1 MDEATK
7 REIIK
12 LRRQGNTYPQIAN
25 LVGYG
30 LKSIQKVI
38 GENAPELAKMQ
49 IPKISADKRRAIARS
64 YYGGMTIEEVHQKHG
79 VGYVSINR
87 IAKEFRAEYGGKKPR
102 GYKSDFTDE
111 QLAEIRADYEERN
124 FTTRQLYDKWC
135 ITGEQLFLYGIIK
148 EVPKRA
154 KLRVLAKEKRK

>member
-12 LRRQGNTYPQIAN
+12 LRRQGNTYPQISN

-38 GENAPELAKMQ
+38 GENAPELAEMRV
-49 IPKISADKRRAIARS
+49 PRISAERKKSVARA
-64 YYGGMTIEEVHQKHG
+64 YYGGMTREEIHKKYG
-79 VGYVSINR
+79 VGRHAIEK
-87 IAKEFRAEYGGKKPR
+87 IAREFRAEYGGEKPR
-102 GYKSDFTDE
+102 GRRENFTDE
-111 QLAEIRADYEERN
+111 QIAEIKADIDGGLSLRGA
-124 FTTRQLYDKWC
+124 YDKWA
-135 ITGEQLFLYGIIK
+135 ITGEQLFIYGIIK

-154 KLRVLAKEKRK
+154 RLRQLKR

>member
-12 LRRQGNTYPQIAN
+12 LRRQGNTYPQISN

-38 GENAPELAKMQ
+38 AENAPQLAKMRV
-49 IPKISADKRRAIARS
+49 PRISADKRRAIARS
-64 YYGGMTIEEVHQKHG
+64 YYSGMTAEEVHEKYG

-102 GYKSDFTDE
+102 GRREDFTDE
-111 QLAEIRADYEERN
+111 QIAEIRADYEERN
-124 FTTRQLYDKWC
+124 LTTRQLYDKWC
-135 ITGEQLFLYGIIK
+135 ITGEQLFLYGIIN
-148 EVPKRA
+148 ELPKRA
-154 KLRVLAKEKRK
+154 KLRQLKR

>member
-12 LRRQGNTYPQIAN
+12 LRRQGNTYPQISN

-64 YYGGMTIEEVHQKHG
+64 YYGGLTIEEVHQKHG
-79 VGYVSINR
+79 VGYVSIAR

-111 QLAEIRADYEERN
+111 QLAQIKADIENGLSLRGA
-124 FTTRQLYDKWC
+124 YDKWC

-148 EVPKRA
+148 ELPKRA
-154 KLRVLAKEKRK
+154 KLRQLKR

>member
-38 GENAPELAKMQ
+38 GENAPELAR
-49 IPKISADKRRAIARS
+49 INVPYISAEKRRAVARD
-64 YYGGMTIEEVHQKHG
+64 YYANAMTIEEVHQKHG
-79 VGYVSINR
+79 VGYVSIAK
-87 IAKEFRAEYGGKKPR
+87 IAKEFREEYGGKKTR
-102 GYKSDFTDE
+102 GYKADFTEE
-111 QLAEIRADYEERN
+111 QIAEIRADYESGMTVRA
-124 FTTRQLYDKWC
+124 LYNKWC
-135 ITGEQLFLYGIIK
+135 VTGEQLFLYGIIK
-148 EVPKRA
+148 ELPKRA
-154 KLRVLAKEKRK
+154 KLRQLKR

>member
-49 IPKISADKRRAIARS
+49 VPKISSDKRRALARD

-79 VGYVSINR
+79 VGYVSIAR

-111 QLAEIRADYEERN
+111 QLAEIRADYESGLTVRN
-124 FTTRQLYDKWC
+124 LYDKWA

-148 EVPKRA
+148 ELPKRA
-154 KLRVLAKEKRK
+154 KLRQLKR

>member
-49 IPKISADKRRAIARS
+49 IPKISADKRRAVARD

-79 VGYVSINR
+79 VGYVSIAR

-111 QLAEIRADYEERN
+111 QLAEIRADYEKGLTVRN
-124 FTTRQLYDKWC
+124 LYDKWA

-148 EVPKRA
+148 ELPKRA
-154 KLRVLAKEKRK
+154 KLRQLKR

>member
-49 IPKISADKRRAIARS
+49 IPKISADKRRAVARD

-79 VGYVSINR
+79 VGYVNINR
-87 IAKEFRAEYGGKKPR
+87 IAKEFREEYGGKKPR

-111 QLAEIRADYEERN
+111 QLAEIRADYEKGLTVRN
-124 FTTRQLYDKWC
+124 LYDKWS

-148 EVPKRA
+148 ELPKRA

>member
-12 LRRQGNTYPQIAN
+12 LRIQGNTYPQISN

-38 GENAPELAKMQ
+38 GENAPELAEMRV
-49 IPKISADKRRAIARS
+49 PRISIDKKRAIARD
-64 YYGGMTIEEVHQKHG
+64 YYGGMTCEEVHAKHG
-79 VGYVSINR
+79 VGYVSINQ

-102 GYKSDFTDE
+102 GRRDGFTDE
-111 QLAEIRADYEERN
+111 QIAQIKAEIEGGLSLRGAYN
-124 FTTRQLYDKWC
+124 KWC

-148 EVPKRA
+148 TLPPRA
-154 KLRVLAKEKRK
+154 KLQILSKK